1 MKPIKQMLCWM
12 LAVLCLAGCC
22 SGCQK
27 EEAIVTE
34 AVPTQSSGAMGRYVE
49 QSIPLPE
56 CQYAEDLVML
66 DDGRLRVALRRTDGS
81 VMVCTSGADRTTW
94 ADTWEIPGAIT
105 STGDV
110 AQMRRILQQ
119 AGNRKERR
127 FSLPSIHLPRPHLP
141 HLDGPTWATLLMIL
155 AGLLLL
161 WLAWGGGWSKLSLLL
176 P

>member
-12 LAVLCLAGCC
+12 LAVLCLAGCF

-94 ADTWEIPGAIT
+94 ADTWEVPGAIS

-110 AQMRRILQQ
+110 AQIALSPDGKMFCYTMQ
-119 AGNRKERR
+119 AGETEGEYAFHLWAVEEKRR
-127 FSLPSIHLPRPHLP
+127 LSGNSHYRS
-141 HLDGPTWATLLMIL
+141 GC
-155 AGLLLL
+155 GLYHR
-161 WLAWGGGWSKLSLLL
+161 LSDSVL
-176 P
+176 